1 MRAQPRKEHL
11 LDTAFELFNRH
22 GYHATGIDLI
32 LEKSKV
38 SKATMYK
45 HFRSKDELVMAVLKR
60 RHNQVLQQ
68 ITTSLDNADASA
80 QQPVLAIFDMLFNWF
95 QSDDFYGCNFIKAT
109 GEFLNQHEIHQFAV
123 AHKQQIR
130 DLIFQYIQQ
139 NDDYL
144 KAQQA
149 DTLSLLV
156 NGAIINAQLSNSATP
171 AIDAKNIA
179 RLVLQ
184 HE

>member
-11 LDTAFELFNRH
+11 LDTALSLFNQH

-32 LEKSKV
+32 LEHSKV

-45 HFRSKDELVMAVLKR
+45 HFRSKDELVMAVLMR
-60 RHNQVLQQ
+60 RHAFVLQQ
-68 ITTSLDNADASA
+68 ITTSLNHASTTDK
-80 QQPVLAIFDMLFNWF
+80 QPVLAIFDMLFNWF

-123 AHKQQIR
+123 AHKQEVR
-130 DLIFQYIQQ
+130 DIIFQHLQQ
-139 NDDYL
+139 NDSSL

-149 DTLSLLV
+149 DALSLLV
-156 NGAIINAQLSNSATP
+156 NGAIINAQLSGRPTP
-171 AIDAKNIA
+171 AMDAKKLA
-179 RLVLQ
+179 QLLLQ
-184 HE
+184 Q